1 MRLLS
6 SSPLHADF
14 HTPRPY
20 RREAKPARGFQNSFE
35 SSVSPDPPDSVT
47 RELTS
52 RGSIVT
58 PNLRFFSLPL
68 PFPSDKRAYKSRSSN
83 AAPLF
88 RTANAPWTSQ
98 NICYGHEERKVTASI
113 YARRA
118 RCRPSSWHSHLS
130 SRASNKEGSLGAIP
144 TTARVAHHLI
154 SAIDVCD
161 HQGWSGDQMVDTR
174 WWTSSST
181 VKICVARAFLST
193 SHCILTPN
201 PFSVSCSKGA
211 AR

>member
-1 MRLLS
+1 M
-6 SSPLHADF
+6 
-14 HTPRPY
+14 
-20 RREAKPARGFQNSFE
+20 
-35 SSVSPDPPDSVT
+35 SPDPPDSVT